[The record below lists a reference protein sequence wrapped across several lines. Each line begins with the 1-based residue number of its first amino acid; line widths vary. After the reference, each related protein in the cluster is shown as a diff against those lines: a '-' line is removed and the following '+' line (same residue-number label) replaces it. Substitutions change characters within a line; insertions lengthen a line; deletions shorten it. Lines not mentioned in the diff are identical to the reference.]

1 MVKIAVFDSGFGS
14 LSVIKQIRKK
24 MKAEVIYFAD
34 QENFPYGKK
43 SVAELRRII
52 NKTISTLKKEFKPDV
67 IVVGSNTPS
76 ILLGGYKLSKII
88 GVYPPLKEASKK
100 TKTSSIAILS
110 TQNVVKSKA
119 LDDLIRKNVSKK
131 VKVLKINVS
140 PLVELVE
147 SGKFIYQK
155 QYCINKIKS
164 LLLKPLEDNQ
174 VDVVT
179 LSSTHLPFILPLLHQ
194 LFQKECSNLSIIVLN
209 NLHRLKVNPKDS
221 IAIEKMLQAADT
233 MIGDSR
239 FINLKEFEQA
249 SMLLV
254 ETFYRAEDLTE
265 KSKEIEFFIDIFTK
279 IIKH

>member
-14 LSVIKQIRKK
+14 LSIIKHIRKK
-24 MKAEVIYFAD
+24 MRAEVIYFAD

-43 SVAELRRII
+43 SVLELKKII

-76 ILLGGYKLSKII
+76 ILFGGFKSSKII
-88 GVYPPLKEASKK
+88 GIYPPLKEASKK

-119 LDDLIRKNVSKK
+119 LDDLIRKNVPQK
-131 VKVLKINVS
+131 VNVLKINVS
-140 PLVELVE
+140 TLVELVE
-147 SGKFIYQK
+147 SGKFIDQR

-164 LLLKPLEDNQ
+164 ILVKPFEDNQ

-194 LFQKECSNLSIIVLN
+194 LFPKIKFLDPARSIV
-209 NLHRLKVNPKDS
+209 
-221 IAIEKMLQAADT
+221 
-233 MIGDSR
+233 
-239 FINLKEFEQA
+239 
-249 SMLLV
+249 
-254 ETFYRAEDLTE
+254 
-265 KSKEIEFFIDIFTK
+265 TK
-279 IIKH
+279 ISKIHNLPKTKSSFTIYSSGKIIQFQNQLNKIKIKRKVKILKIQ

>member
-43 SVAELRRII
+43 SVSELRRII

-76 ILLGGYKLSKII
+76 ILFSGYKSSKII
-88 GVYPPLKEASKK
+88 GVYPLKEASKK

-110 TQNVVKSKA
+110 TQNVIKSKA

-131 VKVLKINVS
+131 VKVSKINVS
-140 PLVELVE
+140 PLVELIE
-147 SGKFIYQK
+147 SGKFIDQK

-194 LFQKECSNLSIIVLN
+194 LF
-209 NLHRLKVNPKDS
+209 PK
-221 IAIEKMLQAADT
+221 
-233 MIGDSR
+233 
-239 FINLKEFEQA
+239 
-249 SMLLV
+249 
-254 ETFYRAEDLTE
+254 
-265 KSKEIEFFIDIFTK
+265 IEFLDPANSIVTK
-279 IIKH
+279 ILKIHNLQKTKNTFTIYSSGKITQFQKQLNKIRIKRKVKILKIH

>member
-43 SVAELRRII
+43 SVSELRRII
-52 NKTISTLKKEFKPDV
+52 NKTISTLNKEFKPDL

-76 ILLGGYKLSKII
+76 ILFGGYKS
-88 GVYPPLKEASKK
+88 SKK

-164 LLLKPLEDNQ
+164 LLLKPLEDNK

-194 LFQKECSNLSIIVLN
+194 LF
-209 NLHRLKVNPKDS
+209 PK
-221 IAIEKMLQAADT
+221 
-233 MIGDSR
+233 
-239 FINLKEFEQA
+239 
-249 SMLLV
+249 
-254 ETFYRAEDLTE
+254 
-265 KSKEIEFFIDIFTK
+265 IEFLDPANSIVTK
-279 IIKH
+279 ILKIHNLQKTKNTFTIYSSGKITRFQKQLNKIKIKKKVKSLKIH

>member
-14 LSVIKQIRKK
+14 LSVIKQIRKR

-43 SVAELRRII
+43 SVLELRRII
-52 NKTISTLKKEFKPDV
+52 NKTISTLNKEFKPDV

-76 ILLGGYKLSKII
+76 ILFGGYKSSKII

-100 TKTSSIAILS
+100 IKI
-110 TQNVVKSKA
+110 
-119 LDDLIRKNVSKK
+119 
-131 VKVLKINVS
+131 LKINAS
-140 PLVELVE
+140 PIVELVE

-194 LFQKECSNLSIIVLN
+194 LFPKIEFLDPANSIVTKILKIHN
-209 NLHRLKVNPKDS
+209 NLPKTKSTFTIYSSGKITQFQKQLNKIRIKRKVKILK
-221 IAIEKMLQAADT
+221 I
-233 MIGDSR
+233 
-239 FINLKEFEQA
+239 
-249 SMLLV
+249 
-254 ETFYRAEDLTE
+254 
-265 KSKEIEFFIDIFTK
+265 
-279 IIKH
+279 H